1 MSNTPQ
7 DNHREP
13 YEPHHNNLIR
23 DRKKM
28 RSQYGPYSYT
38 RGLYVNG
45 SETPLK
51 PKNIRIQSSIPIVL
65 AVAFAGA
72 GIYMVVNGLD
82 SAGIIGMFC
91 GSAMCLFLSW
101 VGFRTARLREKWE
114 RENPDLAKNIKY

>member
-1 MSNTPQ
+1 MTNTPQ
-7 DNHREP
+7 DSQGEA

-51 PKNIRIQSSIPIVL
+51 PKNIRIQSSIPILFAAASVVCAIWFFVASEYPAGGYVMFGFA
-65 AVAFAGA
+65 AV
-72 GIYMVVNGLD
+72 
-82 SAGIIGMFC
+82 
-91 GSAMCLFLSW
+91 CLLLSW
-101 VGFRTARLREKWE
+101 VGFRTARLRAKWE
-114 RENPDLAKNIKY
+114 RENPELAKNIKY